1 LRFEPIASAADPREG
16 IAGVTPPLST
26 RPFKVALGAQAA
38 TTIVIAIV
46 AGAWA
51 GRDAALSAVLGGTIN
66 LVAEVLYG
74 LTIGIVNP
82 STPSGTVF
90 ALLRAEASK
99 VALIVFQLW
108 LVLTMYQELAALP
121 FIVAFVLTVLV
132 FRLAFIVRD

>member
-1 LRFEPIASAADPREG
+1 M
-16 IAGVTPPLST
+16 TPPLST

-38 TTIVIAIV
+38 ATIAIAIV

-51 GRDAALSAVLGGTIN
+51 GRDAALSALLGGTIN

-82 STPSGTVF
+82 STPTGTVF

-108 LVLTMYQELAALP
+108 LVLTMYDGLVTLP
-121 FIVAFVLTVLV
+121 FIAAFVITVLV

>member
-1 LRFEPIASAADPREG
+1 
-16 IAGVTPPLST
+16 VTPPLST

-38 TTIVIAIV
+38 ATLAIAIV

-82 STPSGTVF
+82 STPTGTVF

-108 LVLTMYQELAALP
+108 LVLTMYQGLVALP

>member
-1 LRFEPIASAADPREG
+1 M
-16 IAGVTPPLST
+16 TPPLST

-38 TTIVIAIV
+38 ATIAIAIV

-51 GRDAALSAVLGGTIN
+51 GRDAALSALLGGTIN

-82 STPSGTVF
+82 STPTGTVF

-108 LVLTMYQELAALP
+108 LVLTMYE
-121 FIVAFVLTVLV
+121 ITVLV

>member
-1 LRFEPIASAADPREG
+1 
-16 IAGVTPPLST
+16 VTPPLST

-38 TTIVIAIV
+38 ATIVIAIV

-51 GRDAALSAVLGGTIN
+51 GRDAALSAALGGTIN

-108 LVLTMYQELAALP
+108 LVLTMYQGLVALP
-121 FIVAFVLTVLV
+121 FIAAFVVTVLV
-132 FRLAFIVRD
+132 FRLAFIIRD

>member
-1 LRFEPIASAADPREG
+1 M
-16 IAGVTPPLST
+16 TPPLST

-38 TTIVIAIV
+38 ATIAIAIV

-51 GRDAALSAVLGGTIN
+51 GRDASVSHMLGRTIN
-66 LVAEVLYG
+66 LVAEVLYV

-82 STPSGTVF
+82 STPTGTVF

-108 LVLTMYQELAALP
+108 LVLTTYKGLVALP